1 MRDTANSIRNS
12 SYEANMPFTDTP
24 RRELAVTDCK
34 ILIVDDEPANVR
46 LLEMVLEEGGY
57 NNLESTTDPS
67 KALSLFSQ
75 HSPDIVL
82 LDLMMPG
89 LNGYEVMAQMQPL
102 IATDDFLPVVVLTAD
117 TTAASRRRA
126 LEAGVSDFLTKPFDA
141 VELSLRLQ
149 HLLARRLLH
158 RNMLYQN
165 EVLEQKVQQR
175 TLLLARSE
183 HETAECLALAGE
195 FRDDDTGQHTR
206 RVGVTASLLASYLG
220 QSNEYCELLLQAA
233 ALHDVGKIGI
243 PDAILLKPGKLT
255 SEEFDMIKTHCE
267 KGHSILSRHHT
278 PLLQLAATIALT
290 HHERWDGRG
299 YPNGTAGE
307 EIPIAGRIVAIA
319 DVFDALTH
327 ERPYKAAWT
336 IEDAVAE
343 IQAQAGRQF
352 DPRVTEAFAANLP
365 EILRSQQLYLETP
378 KAPL

>member
-1 MRDTANSIRNS
+1 MSLS
-12 SYEANMPFTDTP
+12 DTP
-24 RRELAVTDCK
+24 YPERTVTDCK

-57 NNLESTTDPS
+57 NNVDTTTDPF

-89 LNGYEVMAQMQPL
+89 LSGYEVMAQIQPL
-102 IATDDFLPVVVLTAD
+102 VSPNDFLPIVVLTAD

-126 LEAGVSDFLTKPFDA
+126 LEAGASDFLTKPFDA
-141 VELSLRLQ
+141 VELALRLQ

-158 RNMLYQN
+158 QHTLHQN

-206 RVGVTASLLASYLG
+206 RVGVTAALLAGYLG
-220 QSNEYCELLLQAA
+220 LSNEYRELLLQAA

-255 SEEFDMIKTHCE
+255 SEEFEMIKTHCE

-278 PLLQLAATIALT
+278 SLLQLAATIALT
-290 HHERWDGRG
+290 HHERWDRRG
-299 YPNGTAGE
+299 YPSGTAGE
-307 EIPIAGRIVAIA
+307 EIPIEGRIVAIA

-327 ERPYKAAWT
+327 ERPYKPAWA

-343 IQAQAGRQF
+343 IQTQSGRQF
-352 DPRVTEAFAANLP
+352 DPRVVEAFVTHLP
-365 EILRSQQLYLETP
+365 EILGAQQLYLETP
-378 KAPL
+378 KFPV